1 MLEYDMIIK
10 QLVEIKE
17 KTKAIKAQLAVFSI
31 ETGDDELQRE
41 KEKYKEIE
49 DTLENYEK
57 SIEQLRRKYFLC
69 NFVLMIVQL
78 EY

>member
-31 ETGDDELQRE
+31 ETGDDEL
-41 KEKYKEIE
+41 
-49 DTLENYEK
+49 
-57 SIEQLRRKYFLC
+57 
-69 NFVLMIVQL
+69 
-78 EY
+78 